1 MHLIIYSL
9 SSDVSCRPVSVV
21 LALPWPNVTDVQQ
34 MTPTHVTVQRWE
46 QPALS
51 ASNQP
56 SQLFTITN
64 KAPLVESPYSACT
77 VKRHM
82 IN

>member
-1 MHLIIYSL
+1 MFVL

-34 MTPTHVTVQRWE
+34 MTPTHVTVQRWV
-46 QPALS
+46 AAS
-51 ASNQP
+51 DSNQP